1 MAREENPSDVIW
13 GGRTDAR
20 RHRVVIVGG
29 GFGGLYAARSLARSP
44 TAVTLLDRRNF
55 HLFQPLLY
63 QVATGGLSPSNIS
76 SPLREVLRGKQ
87 RVRVLMGDVVDVDV
101 AQRQVVLADGD
112 TVAYDTLI
120 VATGVSHDYFGN
132 EAWRQSA
139 PGLKTMEDAL
149 EMRRKVL
156 YAFEAA
162 ERERD
167 PTRRRAW
174 LNFVVVGAGPTGV
187 ELAGALGELAND
199 TLKHEFRAID
209 PAESQIILL
218 EGGDRI
224 LPNFPA
230 DLSAKALKALE
241 RLGVTLR
248 LQSYVTDVRPD
259 AVTIE
264 TATREVTIPTRCVL
278 WAAGVKASPLGQV
291 LHRSAGAE
299 LDKIGRVSVNPDLTV
314 PNHPEIMVIGDLAN
328 FSHQTGS
335 PLPGVAPV
343 AMQQGRYAAKR
354 IRNQMQGRETS
365 PFRYV
370 DKGTLATIGR
380 SAAVAD
386 FGKLRFSGWFAWVLW
401 LFIHLLFLIQFRNR
415 VLVVF
420 QWAWSYLTRNRS
432 TRLIVEHRG
441 SSDSNHP

>member
-1 MAREENPSDVIW
+1 MATKTESPDVIW
-13 GGRTDAR
+13 GGRTDSQ
-20 RHRVVIVGG
+20 RHRVVIIGG
-29 GFGGLYAARSLARSP
+29 GFGGLYAARSLARSAV
-44 TAVTLLDRRNF
+44 AVTLLDRRNF

-76 SPLREVLRGKQ
+76 SPLREVLRGKK

-101 AQRQVVLADGD
+101 AQRQAVLADGD
-112 TVAYDTLI
+112 TVTYDTLI
-120 VATGVSHDYFGN
+120 VATGVGHDYFGHDGWGAN
-132 EAWRQSA
+132 A

-149 EMRRKVL
+149 EMRRNVL

-162 ERERD
+162 EREPD

-209 PAESQIILL
+209 PAESQILL
-218 EGGDRI
+218 MEAGDRV
-224 LPNFPA
+224 LPNFPE
-230 DLSAKALKALE
+230 DLSAKALKSLE
-241 RLGVTLR
+241 RLGVTTR
-248 LQSYVTDVRPD
+248 LQSYVKDVQSD

-264 TATREVTIPTRCVL
+264 TATSQVTIPTRCVL
-278 WAAGVKASPLGQV
+278 WAAGVKASPLGQ
-291 LHRSAGAE
+291 LLRRSAGAE
-299 LDKIGRVSVNPDLTV
+299 VDKAGRVLVNPDLTV

-328 FSHQTGS
+328 FSHQTGN

-354 IRNQMQGRETS
+354 IGNQLRGRETA

-370 DKGTLATIGR
+370 DRGTLATIGR

-386 FGKLRFSGWFAWVLW
+386 FGKLRFSGWLAWVLW

-420 QWAWSYLTRNRS
+420 QWAWSYFTRNRS

-441 SSDSNHP
+441 RWNGNHR